1 MCRRTE
7 AIPIY
12 LGIISVFLRLG
23 GNMNKQLHLLAAVIA
38 TGLLSFSGV
47 LIETAMNVTF
57 PILIDQFHINPST
70 VQWVTTMYLLVIA
83 IMVPLTNFLLKKFA
97 IKPLFIIANLF
108 FILGLTLDL
117 IAPNF
122 TTLLV
127 GRFFQG
133 FGTGI
138 GLPLMFHIILNF
150 APLAKRGLMM
160 GIGTLTTSIAP
171 AIGPTYG
178 GLLTTNYSWHYI
190 FLFLLPVLV
199 VSLIIGLYAI
209 PLQKVNTAST
219 LDVAHLAS
227 LAIFFTGMLMFLNE
241 PTQLLNIGLLMIGL
255 LAGGYSIYR
264 ANSSAEP
271 LLRLNVF
278 KNRAYTTALLSFLA
292 IQALFLGGSF
302 IIPTFI
308 QISLGYNAFIAG
320 VVMVPGALVS
330 ALLAPVAG
338 RLLDQVGAKKPI
350 IGGLTITALGV
361 VILILACIEQSIG
374 LLICAHVIYSIGT
387 GFAYSNLMTAG
398 MNAIPTAEYGDGS
411 TVFNTLQQ
419 FIGAVATTVVATIIT
434 ITQAYYATLSTGTS
448 YGTLIGLGCLLILI
462 VAALLSCVFFFKKAP
477 LK

>member
-1 MCRRTE
+1 M
-7 AIPIY
+7 A
-12 LGIISVFLRLG
+12 
-23 GNMNKQLHLLAAVIA
+23 LHL
-38 TGLLSFSGV
+38 
-47 LIETAMNVTF
+47 
-57 PILIDQFHINPST
+57 
-70 VQWVTTMYLLVIA
+70 
-83 IMVPLTNFLLKKFA
+83 
-97 IKPLFIIANLF
+97 
-108 FILGLTLDL
+108 
-117 IAPNF
+117 
-122 TTLLV
+122 
-127 GRFFQG
+127 
-133 FGTGI
+133 
-138 GLPLMFHIILNF
+138 
-150 APLAKRGLMM
+150 
-160 GIGTLTTSIAP
+160 
-171 AIGPTYG
+171 
-178 GLLTTNYSWHYI
+178 
-190 FLFLLPVLV
+190 LFLLPVLV

-462 VAALLSCVFFFKKAP
+462 VAALLSCVFSLKKRH
-477 LK
+477 